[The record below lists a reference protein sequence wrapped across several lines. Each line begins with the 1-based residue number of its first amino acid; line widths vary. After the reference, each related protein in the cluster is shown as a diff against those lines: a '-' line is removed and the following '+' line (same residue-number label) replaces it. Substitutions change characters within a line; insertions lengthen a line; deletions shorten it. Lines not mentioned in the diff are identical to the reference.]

1 MSEAKDYIGF
11 DPVHRIERLREVNE
25 SSQFDEKDKALIEGH
40 LLELED
46 KLVGTL
52 SARGHSDE

>member
-11 DPVHRIERLREVNE
+11 DPVRWIERLREVNE
-25 SSQFDEKDKALIEGH
+25 SSQFNEKDKALIEGH
-40 LLELED
+40 LLEL
-46 KLVGTL
+46 GTL